1 METRSLALYWL
12 LLILSPFLLKDS
24 VFAQEP
30 SAGKNIRLM
39 QAPALKLAGSVYFG
53 LGIDDLTAG
62 ETTEGDDITISGG
75 GGLGGHIAAIYAISP
90 AIESSIGIG
99 YEFSSLTPSVKNAD
113 GTFPRAFIDATLKYR
128 FSIGSGGLLK
138 FGGGPGYYIP
148 GNLDIDMSKVSGGG
162 HNIYGFKSTAGFHIN
177 GEYEGY
183 IDHRFSWLAGLKYY
197 SVSYKLESARLDG
210 IRVPVDLLPQ
220 ELKNEVGTLDGSGVD
235 IIVSFIWNL

>member
-1 METRSLALYWL
+1 MNTRCIALFGL
-12 LLILSPFLLKDS
+12 LLLLYLIQKES
-24 VFAQEP
+24 NIYAQEP
-30 SAGKNIRLM
+30 SSEKSIHHM

-53 LGIDDLTAG
+53 LGIDDLTVG

-75 GGLGGHIAAIYAISP
+75 GGLGGHIAAIYAITT

-99 YEFSSLTPSVKNAD
+99 YEFSSLTPNVKNAD
-113 GTFPRAFIDATLKYR
+113 GIFPRVLIDATVKYR
-128 FSIGSGGLLK
+128 FAVGSGGLLK
-138 FGGGPGYYIP
+138 IGGGPGYYIP
-148 GNLDIDMSKVSGGG
+148 GDLDIDMSKVSGGG
-162 HNIYGFKSTAGFHIN
+162 HNIYGYKNTAGFHIT

-197 SVSYKLESARLDG
+197 SVSYELESSRLDG

-220 ELKNEVGTLDGSGVD
+220 ELKNEVGSLDGSGVD